1 MGYGPN
7 KGIVPQFCDKLFM
20 HIEEVSADVSVSLSM
35 LEIYNEC
42 VHDLL
47 SEAKRH
53 KGGMKIRNHPK
64 KGFIVDG
71 LVVTPV
77 TNYAAIDNR

>member
-1 MGYGPN
+1 M
-7 KGIVPQFCDKLFM
+7 Q
-20 HIEEVSADVSVSLSM
+20 
-35 LEIYNEC
+35 
-42 VHDLL
+42 
-47 SEAKRH
+47 AKRH

-77 TNYAAIDNR
+77 TNFAAIDNRINEGKLRKGYTSRPL